1 MGDNTVLCVVYILS
15 KFCETRIMTLKKPLV
30 KARKIGYTNRKSAK
44 MKVTACSAFFRE
56 PVVGGNR

>member
-1 MGDNTVLCVVYILS
+1 
-15 KFCETRIMTLKKPLV
+15 MTLKKPLV